1 MSIKKFRASRV
12 NNTTVSSYVGQP
24 GDIFYDEVSGKLK
37 ISDGHTVG
45 GHYID
50 VVVATHTQL
59 GGIKAGP
66 GANVSVDGT
75 LTIDTTGIPLSIG
88 DLYIAQANIS
98 AVNANEDLNL
108 LTNGTGDI
116 NIVGNLHVHTTSQ
129 GPDYPTPILSA
140 LNDGNVIVNG
150 NLITN
155 GGTYLVGITTFVGPT
170 IHSGNLVTN
179 GNLITNGSTYLNG
192 PVVEIGNVTVTG
204 NAVNNGRSIFNG
216 DTVFNGNTIRN
227 GATVSTGNVTWNGTT
242 TTNGTAINNGPTTFN
257 GNMTITGNTTQVGN
271 LTITG
276 VTINNGLSVF
286 NGNLA
291 IAGEANL
298 IGNTRVT
305 GNTLVT
311 GNTTVTGTTTVTGNT
326 TVTGSAFLTGNTTVT
341 GNTLVTGTT
350 TVAGNTLVTGNT
362 QVVGTTYLT
371 GNSYVTGNTFVTG
384 TTTVTGNTY
393 VTGAVTTITGS
404 TYLQGNSYV
413 TGNTFVVGPTTV
425 TGNITVTGNS
435 VQTGLS
441 TFVVSQQNSTI
452 GAVEITGDT
461 NGLWQTPITSG
472 VMLQVTGQASTP
484 SRIYNDAMNNYALYV
499 GRRFNGTMASPT
511 AVLAND
517 DISRFAG
524 GVYTSAGWA
533 NIGPSRISF
542 VSSENQTGTNQG
554 GRIELWTTANSA
566 GPAYANIQRIATVD
580 AAVGVQATQFTTA
593 GNVTAGNIN
602 VSASGTLSTP
612 RVILND
618 GGVRQLTGNTA
629 VTLDFTTDSMVSLT
643 NPTNA
648 VTITLANYTAGA
660 IIRFIYSS
668 ATARTINLGVAAAVN
683 STTGGTTLL
692 STGPGAPIGN
702 NQSVI
707 LTYYCVG
714 GTAATTYVSASYV

>member
-1 MSIKKFRASRV
+1 MSIRKFRSGRVPNATAS
-12 NNTTVSSYVGQP
+12 TWVGEV
-24 GDIFYDEVSGKLK
+24 GTMFYDETTGQLK
-37 ISDGHTVG
+37 IADGHTPG
-45 GHYID
+45 GSYINL
-50 VVVATHTQL
+50 VVATTTQL

-75 LTIDTTGIPLSIG
+75 LTIDTTGIPLSVG
-88 DLYIAQANIS
+88 DLYITQANIS
-98 AVNANEDLNL
+98 TVNANEDLNL
-108 LTNGTGDI
+108 LTNGTGNI
-116 NIVGNLHVHTTSQ
+116 NIVGNLHVHTTDQ
-129 GPDYPTPILSA
+129 GPDYPTPILEA
-140 LNDGNVIVNG
+140 RNDGNVYVNG

-155 GGTYLVGITTFVGPT
+155 GGTYLVGTTTFVGPT

-179 GNLITNGSTYLNG
+179 GNLITNGSTYLSG

-204 NAVNNGRSIFNG
+204 NAVNNGSSIFNG

-242 TTNGTAINNGPTTFN
+242 TTNGSAINNGPTTFN

-276 VTINNGLSVF
+276 VTTNNGLSVF
-286 NGNLA
+286 NGNLT

-298 IGNTRVT
+298 I
-305 GNTLVT
+305 
-311 GNTTVTGTTTVTGNT
+311 
-326 TVTGSAFLTGNTTVT
+326 

-362 QVVGTTYLT
+362 TVTGNTSVVGATYLT

-384 TTTVTGNTY
+384 TTTVSGNTY
-393 VTGAVTTITGS
+393 VTGAVTTITGN
-404 TYLQGNSYV
+404 TYLTGNSFVTGTVNVTGNSYI
-413 TGNTFVVGPTTV
+413 TGNTFVQGPTTV

-441 TFVVSQQNSTI
+441 TFVVSRQNSTI

-461 NGLWQTPITSG
+461 NGLWQTPITTG

-499 GRRFNGTMASPT
+499 GRRFDGTMASPT
-511 AVLAND
+511 AVQANE
-517 DISRFAG
+517 DIMRLAG
-524 GVYTSAGWA
+524 GVYTSTGWA

-542 VSSENQTGTNQG
+542 VSSENQTDTNQG

-593 GNVTAGNIN
+593 GNVTAANVNATLHGN
-602 VSASGTLSTP
+602 VVGVATGLATAGTTAAGTFLMGQVNIPAQTIP
-612 RVILND
+612 K
-618 GGVRQLTGNTA
+618 NTA
-629 VTLDFTTDSMVSLT
+629 SVDVTVTVTGLTTSHKVIVTPAADLNAGIFVTAGYPSSSNTLGIQLQ
-643 NPTNA
+643 NTNA
-648 VTITLANYTAGA
+648 GGITT
-660 IIRFIYSS
+660 S
-668 ATARTINLGVAAAVN
+668 AFN
-683 STTGGTTLL
+683 
-692 STGPGAPIGN
+692 
-702 NQSVI
+702 
-707 LTYYCVG
+707 LTYMAWV
-714 GTAATTYVSASYV
+714 

>member
-1 MSIKKFRASRV
+1 MSIRKFRSGRVPNATAS
-12 NNTTVSSYVGQP
+12 TWVGEV
-24 GDIFYDEVSGKLK
+24 GTMFYDETTGQLK
-37 ISDGHTVG
+37 IADGHTPG
-45 GHYID
+45 GRYINL
-50 VVVATHTQL
+50 VVATTTQL

-98 AVNANEDLNL
+98 AVNANEDLNFF
-108 LTNGTGDI
+108 TNGTGNI
-116 NIVGNLHVHTTSQ
+116 NLIGNLHVYATSQ
-129 GPDYPTPILSA
+129 SVNATPILEA
-140 LNDGNVIVNG
+140 RNDGNVYVNG

-155 GGTYLVGITTFVGPT
+155 GGTYHNGNVAFIGDTT
-170 IHSGNLVTN
+170 HLGNLY
-179 GNLITNGSTYLNG
+179 IT
-192 PVVEIGNVTVTG
+192 
-204 NAVNNGRSIFNG
+204 G
-216 DTVFNGNTIRN
+216 DTV
-227 GATVSTGNVTWNGTT
+227 
-242 TTNGTAINNGPTTFN
+242 
-257 GNMTITGNTTQVGN
+257 
-271 LTITG
+271 
-276 VTINNGLSVF
+276 NNGLSVF
-286 NGNLA
+286 NGDITMTGNAA
-291 IAGEANL
+291 IV
-298 IGNTRVT
+298 GNTKIT

-311 GNTTVTGTTTVTGNT
+311 GTT
-326 TVTGSAFLTGNTTVT
+326 TVTGSAFLTGNSYVT

-362 QVVGTTYLT
+362 TVTGNTSVVGATYLT

-384 TTTVTGNTY
+384 TTTVSGNTY
-393 VTGAVTTITGS
+393 VTGAVTTITGN
-404 TYLQGNSYV
+404 TYLTGNSFVTGTVNVTGNSYI
-413 TGNTFVVGPTTV
+413 TGNTFVQGPTTV

-461 NGLWQTPITSG
+461 NGLSQTPITTG
-472 VMLQVTGQASTP
+472 VMLHITGQASLP

-499 GRRFNGTMASPT
+499 GRRFNGTISSPT

-517 DISRFAG
+517 DIMRFAG

-580 AAVGVQATQFTTA
+580 AAVGVQATQFTTT
-593 GNVTAGNIN
+593 GNVTAGNIA

-618 GGVRQLTGNTA
+618 GGVRQLTGNTS
-629 VTLDFTTDSMVSLT
+629 VTLDFSTDSMVSLT
-643 NPTNA
+643 NPTGT
-648 VTITLANYTAGA
+648 VTITLANYTAGS

-692 STGPGAPIGN
+692 STGGGAPVGP

>member
-50 VVVATHTQL
+50 VVVATPTQL

-98 AVNANEDLNL
+98 AVNANENLNL

-116 NIVGNLHVHTTSQ
+116 NIVGNLHVHTTAQ
-129 GPDYPTPILSA
+129 GPDYPIPILAA

-150 NLITN
+150 NLVTN
-155 GGTYLVGITTFVGPT
+155 GTSYFYGNVTEIGNLKITGNSINTGTSIFNGFTTFVGDT
-170 IHSGNLVTN
+170 IH
-179 GNLITNGSTYLNG
+179 
-192 PVVEIGNVTVTG
+192 TG
-204 NAVNNGRSIFNG
+204 NIEITGIVVNNGLSIFNG
-216 DTVFNGNTIRN
+216 
-227 GATVSTGNVTWNGTT
+227 
-242 TTNGTAINNGPTTFN
+242 
-257 GNMTITGNTTQVGN
+257 N
-271 LTITG
+271 LT
-276 VTINNGLSVF
+276 
-286 NGNLA
+286 

-298 IGNTRVT
+298 IGNTSVT

-362 QVVGTTYLT
+362 TVTGNTSVVGTTYLT
-371 GNSYVTGNTFVTG
+371 GNSYVTGT
-384 TTTVTGNTY
+384 
-393 VTGAVTTITGS
+393 ATITG
-404 TYLQGNSYV
+404 NSYI
-413 TGNTFVVGPTTV
+413 TGNTFVQGPTTV

-461 NGLWQTPITSG
+461 NGLSQTPITTG
-472 VMLQVTGQASTP
+472 VMLHVTGQASTP
-484 SRIYNDAMNNYALYV
+484 SRVYNDAMNNYALYV

-517 DISRFAG
+517 DISRFVG

-593 GNVTAGNIN
+593 GNVTAGNVNATLHGN
-602 VSASGTLSTP
+602 VVGVATGLATAGTTAAGTFLTGSLAITPTNIGKNNTSTQTFTLAGLTTSHKVVVTSASDLAYGVVITAAYASGANTLSVQFSNFSGGGITP
-612 RVILND
+612 
-618 GGVRQLTGNTA
+618 A
-629 VTLDFTTDSMVSLT
+629 AM
-643 NPTNA
+643 
-648 VTITLANYTAGA
+648 
-660 IIRFIYSS
+660 
-668 ATARTINLGVAAAVN
+668 NLQYFAWV
-683 STTGGTTLL
+683 
-692 STGPGAPIGN
+692 
-702 NQSVI
+702 
-707 LTYYCVG
+707 
-714 GTAATTYVSASYV
+714 

>member
-50 VVVATHTQL
+50 VVVATPTQL

-75 LTIDTTGIPLSIG
+75 LTIDTTGIPLSVG

-108 LTNGTGDI
+108 FTNDTGNI
-116 NIVGNLHVHTTSQ
+116 NLVGNLRVQTTSA
-129 GPDYPTPILSA
+129 GLYSTPVFGVD
-140 LNDGNVIVNG
+140 NRGNLTVNG

-155 GGTYLVGITTFVGPT
+155 GGTYLVGTTTFVGPT
-170 IHSGNLVTN
+170 VHQGSITTTGNLTTI
-179 GNLITNGSTYLNG
+179 GNLIVNG
-192 PVVEIGNVTVTG
+192 PSYFVGNVTE
-204 NAVNNGRSIFNG
+204 
-216 DTVFNGNTIRN
+216 
-227 GATVSTGNVTWNGTT
+227 
-242 TTNGTAINNGPTTFN
+242 
-257 GNMTITGNTTQVGN
+257 VGN

-276 VTINNGLSVF
+276 NSVNNGTSVF
-286 NGNLA
+286 NGN
-291 IAGEANL
+291 
-298 IGNTRVT
+298 T
-305 GNTLVT
+305 
-311 GNTTVTGTTTVTGNT
+311 
-326 TVTGSAFLTGNTTVT
+326 
-341 GNTLVTGTT
+341 
-350 TVAGNTLVTGNT
+350 
-362 QVVGTTYLT
+362 
-371 GNSYVTGNTFVTG
+371 
-384 TTTVTGNTY
+384 
-393 VTGAVTTITGS
+393 
-404 TYLQGNSYV
+404 
-413 TGNTFVVGPTTV
+413 TFVVATQ
-425 TGNITVTGNS
+425 NS
-435 VQTGLS
+435 VE
-441 TFVVSQQNSTI
+441 

-461 NGLWQTPITSG
+461 NGLWQTPVTTG
-472 VMLQVTGQASTP
+472 VMLHVTGQASLP
-484 SRIYNDAMNNYALYV
+484 SRIYNDAMSNYALYV
-499 GRRFNGTMASPT
+499 GRRFNGTMSAPT

-554 GRIELWTTANSA
+554 GRIEFWTTANSA
-566 GPAYANIQRIATVD
+566 GPAYANIQRIASVD
-580 AAVGVQATQFTTA
+580 AAVGFQATQFTTA
-593 GNVTAGNIN
+593 GNVTAGNVIATTVTATN
-602 VSASGTLSTP
+602 LTANSVSLQNQITGANTNISTNTTAIATLQANVGAFEIYANANLGTATTNITTLFANAATQQTQITSLYTNANANTSAYLSTGISTNIVTTGNVTAGNIAVSASGTLSTP

-629 VTLDFTTDSMVSLT
+629 VTLDFSTDSMVSLT
-643 NPTNA
+643 NPIGT
-648 VTITLANYTAGA
+648 VTITLANYTAGS

-692 STGPGAPIGN
+692 STGGGAPVGP

>member
-50 VVVATHTQL
+50 VVVATPTQL

-75 LTIDTTGIPLSIG
+75 LTIDTTGIPLSVG

-108 LTNGTGDI
+108 FTNDTGNI
-116 NIVGNLHVHTTSQ
+116 NLVGNLRVQTTSA
-129 GPDYPTPILSA
+129 GLYSTPVFGVD
-140 LNDGNVIVNG
+140 NRGNLTVNG

-155 GGTYLVGITTFVGPT
+155 GGTYLVGTTTFVGPT
-170 IHSGNLVTN
+170 VHQGSITTTGNLTTI
-179 GNLITNGSTYLNG
+179 GNLIVNG
-192 PVVEIGNVTVTG
+192 PSYFVGNVTE
-204 NAVNNGRSIFNG
+204 
-216 DTVFNGNTIRN
+216 
-227 GATVSTGNVTWNGTT
+227 
-242 TTNGTAINNGPTTFN
+242 
-257 GNMTITGNTTQVGN
+257 VGN

-276 VTINNGLSVF
+276 NSVNNGTSVF
-286 NGNLA
+286 NGN
-291 IAGEANL
+291 
-298 IGNTRVT
+298 T
-305 GNTLVT
+305 
-311 GNTTVTGTTTVTGNT
+311 
-326 TVTGSAFLTGNTTVT
+326 
-341 GNTLVTGTT
+341 
-350 TVAGNTLVTGNT
+350 
-362 QVVGTTYLT
+362 
-371 GNSYVTGNTFVTG
+371 
-384 TTTVTGNTY
+384 
-393 VTGAVTTITGS
+393 
-404 TYLQGNSYV
+404 
-413 TGNTFVVGPTTV
+413 TFVVATQ
-425 TGNITVTGNS
+425 NS
-435 VQTGLS
+435 VE
-441 TFVVSQQNSTI
+441 

-461 NGLWQTPITSG
+461 NGLWQTPVTTG
-472 VMLQVTGQASTP
+472 VMLHVTGQASLP
-484 SRIYNDAMNNYALYV
+484 SRIYNDAMSNYALYV
-499 GRRFNGTMASPT
+499 GRRFNGTMSAPT

-554 GRIELWTTANSA
+554 GRIEFWTTANSA
-566 GPAYANIQRIATVD
+566 GPAYANIQRIASVD
-580 AAVGVQATQFTTA
+580 AAVGFQATQFTTA
-593 GNVTAGNIN
+593 GNVTAGNVIATTVTATN
-602 VSASGTLSTP
+602 LTANSVSLQNQITGANTNISTNTTAIATLQANVGAFEIYANANLGTATTNITTLFANAATQQTQITSLYTNANANTSAYLSTGISTNIVTTGNVTAGNIAVSASGTLSTP

-629 VTLDFTTDSMVSLT
+629 VTLDFSTDSMVSLT
-643 NPTNA
+643 NPTGT
-648 VTITLANYTAGA
+648 VTITLANYTAGS

-692 STGPGAPIGN
+692 STGGGAPVGP

>member
-37 ISDGHTVG
+37 ISDGNTVG

-98 AVNANEDLNL
+98 AVNANENLNL
-108 LTNGTGDI
+108 LTNGSGDI
-116 NIVGNLHVHTTSQ
+116 NIVGNLHVHTTAQ
-129 GPDYPTPILSA
+129 GPDYPTPILEA
-140 LNDGNVIVNG
+140 RNDGNVYVNG

-155 GGTYLVGITTFVGPT
+155 GGTYLVGTTTFIGPT
-170 IHSGNLVTN
+170 VHEGNLVTN
-179 GNLITNGSTYLNG
+179 GNLITVGSSYFQGNIT
-192 PVVEIGNVTVTG
+192 EIGNLIVIG
-204 NAVNNGRSIFNG
+204 NSVNSGNSIFNG
-216 DTVFNGNTIRN
+216 LSTFNGNTVRV
-227 GATVSTGNVTWNGTT
+227 GDTVSTGNVTWNGTT
-242 TTNGTAINNGPTTFN
+242 TTNGSAINNGPT
-257 GNMTITGNTTQVGN
+257 
-271 LTITG
+271 
-276 VTINNGLSVF
+276 VF
-286 NGNLA
+286 NGN
-291 IAGEANL
+291 
-298 IGNTRVT
+298 T
-305 GNTLVT
+305 
-311 GNTTVTGTTTVTGNT
+311 
-326 TVTGSAFLTGNTTVT
+326 
-341 GNTLVTGTT
+341 
-350 TVAGNTLVTGNT
+350 
-362 QVVGTTYLT
+362 
-371 GNSYVTGNTFVTG
+371 
-384 TTTVTGNTY
+384 
-393 VTGAVTTITGS
+393 
-404 TYLQGNSYV
+404 
-413 TGNTFVVGPTTV
+413 TFVVATQ
-425 TGNITVTGNS
+425 NS
-435 VQTGLS
+435 VE
-441 TFVVSQQNSTI
+441 
-452 GAVEITGDT
+452 GAVEITGDASAR
-461 NGLWQTPITSG
+461 WQTPVTTG
-472 VMLQVTGQASTP
+472 VMLHVTGQASLP

-542 VSSENQTGTNQG
+542 VSSENQTDTNQG
-554 GRIELWTTANSA
+554 GRIEFWTTANSA
-566 GPAYANIQRIATVD
+566 GPAYANIQRIASVD
-580 AAVGVQATQFTTA
+580 AAVGFQATQFTTA
-593 GNVTAGNIN
+593 GNVTAGNVIATTVTATNLTANSVSLQNQITGANTNISTNTTAIATLNANVGSYHIWANVAIASIITNANANTSAYLSNGITTNIVTTGNVTAGNIN

-618 GGVRQLTGNTA
+618 GGIRQLTGNTA